1 MVVGTSHQ
9 RNSIENNEHIL
20 HVMAVQDFADANNL
34 QIADDAQY
42 ERISK
47 MYISEKTREGY
58 QGCNKR
64 LLAWLDSNHPQ
75 CVSSEAKSA
84 LQEIYSQRRNKNSTT
99 PKDRNRAV
107 QKKAFELI
115 KEADR
120 NNQPILVASLTVKIF
135 VTFLFSMARNNTKT
149 QTKFLSKSG
158 CGSYRSALKDLYRQ
172 YGCLAVPEQ
181 FEAELS
187 TKLKGL

>member
-1 MVVGTSHQ
+1 
-9 RNSIENNEHIL
+9 
-20 HVMAVQDFADANNL
+20 MAVQDFADANNL
-34 QIADDAQY
+34 EIADDAQY

-64 LLAWLDSNHPQ
+64 LLAWLDSHHPQ

-84 LQEIYSQRRNKNSTT
+84 LHEIYSQRRNKNSTT
-99 PKDRNRAV
+99 PKDRNREV

-115 KEADR
+115 KKADR
-120 NNQPILVASLTVKIF
+120 DTQPIVVTSLTVKIF

-149 QTKFLSKSG
+149 KTKFLSKSG
-158 CGSYRSALKDLYRQ
+158 CGSL
-172 YGCLAVPEQ
+172 
-181 FEAELS
+181 
-187 TKLKGL
+187 